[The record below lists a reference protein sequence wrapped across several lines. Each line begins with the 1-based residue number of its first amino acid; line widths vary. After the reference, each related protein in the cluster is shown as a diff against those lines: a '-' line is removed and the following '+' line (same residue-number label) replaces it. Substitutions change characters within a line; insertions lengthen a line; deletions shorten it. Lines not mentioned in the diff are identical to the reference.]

1 MGKVIEVTD
10 QNFEVEVMQSD
21 KPTEV
26 DFWAPWCSPCR
37 MVLPIYDK
45 LSEEYKGKF
54 KFCKINVDENPETAE
69 KFGVRSIPSQK
80 FFLKGLQVDEI
91 MGAYPEQFI
100 RSKLESILKN
110 TPAA

>member
-1 MGKVIEVTD
+1 
-10 QNFEVEVMQSD
+10 
-21 KPTEV
+21 
-26 DFWAPWCSPCR
+26 
-37 MVLPIYDK
+37 
-45 LSEEYKGKF
+45 
-54 KFCKINVDENPETAE
+54 VDENPETAE